1 MRANI
6 ELTILMPCLNEAETL
21 AVCINKAR
29 SFLTEHCIS
38 GEILIADNGSTD
50 GSQDI
55 AKSLGARVVDV
66 PERGYGAALIGGCN
80 AACGKYIIMG
90 DADDSY
96 DFTNLMPFVER
107 LRAGDDLVMGNRF
120 KGGIKK
126 GAMPPLHRYLG
137 NPVLSGIGRIFFKVP
152 IRDFHCGLRGYNV
165 GRIRELDL
173 RTTGMEYASEMV
185 VQAAINKYKI
195 SEVPTTL
202 SPDGR
207 SRPPHLRSWR
217 DGWRHLKFL
226 LMYTTNWS
234 FFVPGLFCFLAGLIA
249 SVTLIITPVRIGN
262 IGFDVN
268 TLVYMVVLLIM
279 GVSIISCGVISNVYA
294 IKSRFIPA
302 TRFIAIYDKITANS
316 GSLMGTILI
325 FAGLCGGIAGVLF
338 WREHSFGV
346 IDPRE
351 SLRIALPSLALIVIG
366 VQCISTAFLIDII
379 RIKTRY
385 TEDKM
390 PNMKNRLIQEGLNSG
405 KAL

>member
-1 MRANI
+1 VGEGGVGVNL
-6 ELTILMPCLNEAETL
+6 EFTILMPCLNEAETL

-29 SFLTEHCIS
+29 SFLTEHGIS
-38 GEILIADNGSTD
+38 GEVLIADNGSTD
-50 GSQDI
+50 GSQKI

-80 AACGKYIIMG
+80 AAYGKYVIMG

-137 NPVLSGIGRIFFKVP
+137 NPVLSGLGRIFFRCP
-152 IRDFHCGLRGYNV
+152 IRDFHCGLRGYNTE
-165 GRIRELDL
+165 RIRQLNL
-173 RTTGMEYASEMV
+173 LTTGMEYASEMV
-185 VQAAINKYKI
+185 VQATINRYKI

-226 LMYTTNWS
+226 LMYTPNWS

-249 SVTLIITPVRIGN
+249 SVTLIITPVKIGV
-262 IGFDVN
+262 IGFDVS
-268 TLVYMVVLLIM
+268 TLVYMIVLLIM
-279 GVSIISCGVISNVYA
+279 GVSIISCGVISKVYA

-302 TRFIAIYDKITANS
+302 SRFIAVYDKITANS
-316 GSLMGTILI
+316 GALMGAVLI
-325 FAGLCGGIAGVLF
+325 FTGLCGGVAGVLF
-338 WREHSFGV
+338 WREHSFGA

-366 VQCISTAFLIDII
+366 VQVITTAFLMDII
-379 RIKTRY
+379 RIKTRHS
-385 TEDKM
+385 EEEKLS
-390 PNMKNRLIQEGLNSG
+390 NGKNRV
-405 KAL
+405 

>member
-1 MRANI
+1 MSNENKPENNI
-6 ELTILMPCLNEAETL
+6 EFTILMPCLNEAETL
-21 AVCINKAR
+21 AVCVNKAR
-29 SFLTEHCIS
+29 SFLTKHGIS

-50 GSQDI
+50 GSQKI
-55 AKSLGARVVDV
+55 ARDLGARVVDV

-80 AACGKYIIMG
+80 AAYGKYVIMG

-126 GAMPPLHRYLG
+126 GAMPPLHRWLG
-137 NPVLSGIGRIFFKVP
+137 NPFLSGIGRIFFNIP
-152 IRDFHCGLRGYNV
+152 AGDFHCGLRGYNV
-165 GRIRELDL
+165 SRIRGLDL

-195 SEVPTTL
+195 SEVSTTL

-226 LMYTTNWS
+226 LLHTPNWS
-234 FFVPGLFCFLAGLIA
+234 FFVPGMFCFLVGLIA
-249 SVTLIITPVRIGN
+249 SVMLIFTPVRIGN

-268 TLVYMVVLLIM
+268 TLVYMIVLLIM
-279 GVSIISCGVISNVYA
+279 GANIISCGVISKVYA

-316 GSLMGTILI
+316 GALIGAILI
-325 FAGLCGGIAGVLF
+325 FMGLCGGAAGVLF
-338 WREHSFGV
+338 WSKASFGAL
-346 IDPRE
+346 DPRE

-366 VQCISTAFLIDII
+366 VQVIATAFLIDII

-385 TEDKM
+385 SEDK
-390 PNMKNRLIQEGLNSG
+390 NLNNVKNQ
-405 KAL
+405 